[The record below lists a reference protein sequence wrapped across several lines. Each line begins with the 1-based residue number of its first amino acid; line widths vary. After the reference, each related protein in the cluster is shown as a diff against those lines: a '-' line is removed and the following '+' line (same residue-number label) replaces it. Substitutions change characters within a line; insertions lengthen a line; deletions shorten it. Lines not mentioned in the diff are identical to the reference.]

1 MNSEMSIDVKALTS
15 PEKIADAG
23 EAIYEERYKR
33 RLEPDRRGHFIAV
46 DVTSGEGYVADYP
59 EQALQDARKAA
70 PYGIFHLIRIG
81 APGTFRV
88 SFGLNRHDFWGRPL
102 RQPR

>member
-1 MNSEMSIDVKALTS
+1 MSIDVKALTS

-23 EAIYEERYKR
+23 EAIYEERYKP
-33 RLEPDRRGHFIAV
+33 RLEPDQHGHFIAV
-46 DVTSGEGYVADYP
+46 DVSSGEGYVAEYP
-59 EQALQDARKAA
+59 EQALQEARKAA

-102 RQPR
+102 RQSR